1 MEEVR
6 HKHYEYIIAWAK
18 GAKIQR
24 SVKQYDVV
32 PTRKEPQFIWMD
44 DKNPTWY
51 ENDEYRLK
59 PVYKSQEV
67 KITLLYHNWYIEPVD
82 EGKGNCLI
90 TYNAVDEQIID
101 ITIYI
106 IWS

>member
-1 MEEVR
+1 MDKDNAR
-6 HKHYEYIIAWAK
+6 HFHHDLIIAWAK
-18 GAKIQR
+18 GSAIQR
-24 SVKQYDVV
+24 SVKQFDVI

-44 DKNPTWY
+44 DLNPTWN
-51 ENDEYRLK
+51 ENEVYRLK

-90 TYNAVDEQIID
+90 TYNAIDEQIID
-101 ITIYI
+101 I
-106 IWS
+106 SRLKE